1 MRVLLAED
9 NPQLATWLSKALRQS
24 HYAVDCIGDGDGADR
39 LLQSEEYD
47 AAILDLTL
55 PRMDGLEVLKRLR
68 RRGSRTPVLVLTAR
82 GTLDDRL
89 KGFDLGADDYLV
101 KPFELAE
108 LEARL
113 KALLRRSQGQGSSVV
128 SLGALEY
135 ESSGRMFRLKGN
147 PLVLRPREHAVLEV
161 LMLRAG
167 KVVSKDSLYE
177 KIFDLDATA
186 SSDSVEVYVHRLRK
200 HLDGSGV
207 GIVTIRG
214 LGYTLE
220 ATP

>member
-1 MRVLLAED
+1 
-9 NPQLATWLSKALRQS
+9 
-24 HYAVDCIGDGDGADR
+24 
-39 LLQSEEYD
+39 
-47 AAILDLTL
+47 
-55 PRMDGLEVLKRLR
+55 MDGLEVLKRLR

>member
-186 SSDSVEVYVHRLRK
+186 SSDSVEVYVHRLRM
-200 HLDGSGV
+200 HLDGSVV